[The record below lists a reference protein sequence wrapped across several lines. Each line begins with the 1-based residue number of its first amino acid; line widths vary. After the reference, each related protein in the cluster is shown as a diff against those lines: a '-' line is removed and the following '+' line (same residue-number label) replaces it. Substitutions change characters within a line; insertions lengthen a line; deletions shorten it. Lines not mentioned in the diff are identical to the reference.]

1 MSTKTFTFDPDAGVP
16 VGADLTIN
24 TGSTFKANFNV
35 NNLANSTY
43 DLTGWSGSSQMQK
56 GVGIGGTTIPQGT
69 FTVGFTSA
77 YDGKFYLEMDAS
89 STRTLSEGRYEY
101 NVLMTGSTETITLFD
116 TAIAAGSTAGIGTT
130 VFTVNKRTDSA
141 SGYTVAIGDSFTV
154 GAALTSVAIVGVGT
168 TVNEITIGTAHTS
181 PLEIVPGTGVTFT
194 RTGSATTIYSMVNG
208 IILVIAGVSSA
219 PS

>member
-1 MSTKTFTFDPDAGVP
+1 MSTRTFTFDPDAGVP
-16 VGADLTIN
+16 VCADLTIH

-35 NNLANSTY
+35 QDVNSSTY
-43 DLTGWSGSSQMQK
+43 NLTDWSGSSQMQK
-56 GVGIGGTTIPQGT
+56 GVGIGATTVPAGT

-77 YDGKFYLEMDAS
+77 YDGKFYIEMDAS
-89 STRTLSEGRYEY
+89 STRTLAEGRYEY
-101 NVLMTGSTETITLFD
+101 NILMTGSSETITLFD
-116 TAIAAGSTAGIGTT
+116 TAISAGSTAGIGTT

-154 GAALTSVAIVGVGT
+154 GAALTDVAIVGVGT

-181 PLEIVPGTGVTFT
+181 PLQIEPGTGVTFT

-208 IILVIAGVSSA
+208 NILVIAGVSSA
-219 PS
+219 P

>member
-1 MSTKTFTFDPDAGVP
+1 MSTRTFTFDPDAGVP
-16 VGADLTIN
+16 VGADLTIH

-35 NNLANSTY
+35 QDVNSSTY
-43 DLTGWSGSSQMQK
+43 DLTDWSGSSQMQK
-56 GVGIGGTTIPQGT
+56 GVGIGATTVPAGT

-77 YDGKFYLEMDAS
+77 YDGKFYIEMDAS
-89 STRTLSEGRYEY
+89 STRNLSEGRYEY
-101 NVLMTGSTETITLFD
+101 NILMTGGEETITLFD
-116 TAIAAGSTAGIGTT
+116 TAISAGSTAGIGTT

-154 GAALTSVAIVGVGT
+154 GAALTDVAIVGVGT

-181 PLEIVPGTGVTFT
+181 PLQIEPGTGVTFT

-208 IILVIAGVSSA
+208 NILVIAGISSA
-219 PS
+219 P

>member
-16 VGADLTIN
+16 VGADLTIH

-43 DLTGWSGSSQMQK
+43 DLTDWSGSSQMQK

-77 YDGKFYLEMDAS
+77 YDGKFYLQMDAD

-101 NVLMTGSTETITLFD
+101 NVLMTPSKDSVAVLD
-116 TAIAAGSTAGIGTT
+116 TSIAVGATAGIGTT
-130 VFTVNKRTDSA
+130 EFTINKIA
-141 SGYTVAIGDSFTV
+141 GVAIGDSVSV
-154 GAALTSVAIVGVGT
+154 GAAIT
-168 TVNEITIGTAHTS
+168 TVSVVGIATTVANKIQIGAAHTS
-181 PLEIVPGTGVTFT
+181 PLEILPGTGVTFT
-194 RTGSATTIYSMVNG
+194 RVGSATTIYSMVNG
-208 IILVIAGVSSA
+208 NILVYAGIASA
-219 PS
+219 P